1 MNKLKN
7 TQNATTRFGKVKP
20 GMNSARKELVEKL
33 NWLEVEINS
42 LVVRGSNGRELE
54 KLRSRKSGLISE
66 IKELSI

>member
-1 MNKLKN
+1 MNKMKN

-20 GMNSARKELVEKL
+20 GMNVKRKELVEKL

-54 KLRSRKSGLISE
+54 KLREAKAALITE

>member
-1 MNKLKN
+1 MNKMKN

-20 GMNSARKELVEKL
+20 GMNAKRKELVEKL

-54 KLRSRKSGLISE
+54 KLREGKAALIAE
-66 IKELSI
+66 IKDLSI